1 MNHPTALYD
10 PSRSFDD
17 CLLLQSALFR
27 NGYLISFSK
36 NSEANMGFVLSCL
49 EADKQRKDKQ
59 MAKFSQTKRGQ
70 RVMNS
75 TQMVRY
81 KEKRLKAMQP
91 DVDRRLREE
100 EDHTKGQQVWF
111 SRYIYNGRL
120 KHWVLMTHRNKYE
133 LRRSENVGQ
142 KNGEERQGEME
153 FTYHVTPFTIDEEK
167 GKAALAESSLPDVD
181 GFYVCLIGWTTKTKE
196 EVDLACRSV
205 FQSFGTYHLLW
216 KNCQDFLRMLAE
228 RILASRAAD
237 YPWFN
242 SNTKTR
248 YQKTQS
254 LMPPPLEFLM
264 KMQEQMTAMMQ
275 AQLQN
280 QQTQLQ
286 YQTQLQLQNQTQN
299 QMQIQLQ
306 NQIQNQMQMQIQ
318 NQMQMQMQM
327 QMQNAGGMGA

>member
-1 MNHPTALYD
+1 
-10 PSRSFDD
+10 
-17 CLLLQSALFR
+17 
-27 NGYLISFSK
+27 
-36 NSEANMGFVLSCL
+36 MGFVLSCL
-49 EADKQRKDKQ
+49 EADKRRKEKQ
-59 MAKFSQTKRGQ
+59 MEKFSQTKRGQ
-70 RVMNS
+70 RVLNS

-100 EDHTKGQQVWF
+100 EDYTKGQQVWF

-120 KHWVLMTHRNKYE
+120 KHWVLMTHGNKYE

-142 KNGEERQGEME
+142 NNGEERQGEME

-167 GKAALAESSLPDVD
+167 RKAALAESSLPDVD

-196 EVDLACRSV
+196 EVDSACRSV

-228 RILASRAAD
+228 QILATKAAD

-264 KMQEQMTAMMQ
+264 KMQEQMTVMMQ
-275 AQLQN
+275 TQLQN

-286 YQTQLQLQNQTQN
+286 FQTQLQNQNQTQM
-299 QMQIQLQ
+299 QM
-306 NQIQNQMQMQIQ
+306 QIQNQMQMQIQ
-318 NQMQMQMQM
+318 NQMQMQMQTQM

>member
-1 MNHPTALYD
+1 
-10 PSRSFDD
+10 
-17 CLLLQSALFR
+17 
-27 NGYLISFSK
+27 
-36 NSEANMGFVLSCL
+36 MGFVLSCL
-49 EADKQRKDKQ
+49 EADKRRKDKQ

-70 RVMNS
+70 RVLNS

-91 DVDRRLREE
+91 DVDRRFREE
-100 EDHTKGQQVWF
+100 EDYTKGQQVWF

-120 KHWVLMTHRNKYE
+120 KHWVLMTHGNKYE

-142 KNGEERQGEME
+142 NGGEERQGEME

-167 GKAALAESSLPDVD
+167 RKAALAESSLPDVD
-181 GFYVCLIGWTTKTKE
+181 GFYVCLIGWTTKTTE
-196 EVDLACRSV
+196 EVDSACRSV

-228 RILASRAAD
+228 QILATKAAD

-264 KMQEQMTAMMQ
+264 KMQEQMTVMMQ
-275 AQLQN
+275 TQLQN

-286 YQTQLQLQNQTQN
+286 FQTQLQNQNQTQM
-299 QMQIQLQ
+299 QM
-306 NQIQNQMQMQIQ
+306 QIQNQMQMQIQNQMQMQMQ